1 MGDRLRI
8 GGTLEISGLDDVVRK
23 AKVDGI
29 LSAVPNYYPDL
40 RVADPGPVWFGYRPC
55 TPDGLPYVGRMRP
68 ASAVIVAAGHA
79 MMGTSLAPATGR
91 LVTEM
96 ITGRTPSYDTSMM
109 RPDRFGG

>member
-1 MGDRLRI
+1 RI

-29 LSAVPNYYPDL
+29 LSAVPDYYPNL

-55 TPDGLPYVGRMRP
+55 TPDGLPYIGRTRP
-68 ASAVIVAAGHA
+68 TSSVIVAAGHA

-96 ITGRTPSYDTSMM
+96 ITGQPLSYDTTLL
-109 RPDRFGG
+109 RPDRFA